1 MKGPKMRLRV
11 LLPANVLLDETV
23 IKIVAEAIDGS
34 FCLLPKHRDF
44 VTSLVP
50 GILSFLDES
59 GAESFVAVSEGV
71 LTKSGDEV
79 LISTRRASRSERLD
93 ELQQVV
99 QNLFQT
105 LDDRERVAQAVMAR
119 LEADFMRRLL
129 TLEEGPHV

>member
-11 LLPANVLLDETV
+11 LLPANVLLYETV

-79 LISTRRASRSERLD
+79 LISTRRASRSELLD

-129 TLEEGPHV
+129 TLE

>member
-23 IKIVAEAIDGS
+23 TKIVAEAIDGS

-50 GILSFLDES
+50 GILSFLHES

-129 TLEEGPHV
+129 ALEEEPHV